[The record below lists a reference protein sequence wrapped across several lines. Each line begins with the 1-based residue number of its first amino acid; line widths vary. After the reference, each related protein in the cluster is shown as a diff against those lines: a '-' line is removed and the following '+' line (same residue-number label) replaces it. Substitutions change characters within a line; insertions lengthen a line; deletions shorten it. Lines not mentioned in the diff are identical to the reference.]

1 MKSIYL
7 GLTTLAEIMKFSCVG
22 SLPLAREIDH
32 RSFPNVKIV
41 KKKFKYMIYRKNAV
55 SEKLLL

>member
-22 SLPLAREIDH
+22 SLQLAREIDH

-41 KKKFKYMIYRKNAV
+41 KRKIQV
-55 SEKLLL
+55 YDL